1 MNMLCEQL
9 AGHAEIFIIFLN
21 DYAHKLPRIMLRNA
35 IEMLEEDIRMNIL
48 VTSKEKRDGLK

>member
-1 MNMLCEQL
+1 
-9 AGHAEIFIIFLN
+9 
-21 DYAHKLPRIMLRNA
+21 MLRNA

>member
-1 MNMLCEQL
+1 MQ
-9 AGHAEIFIIFLN
+9 

-35 IEMLEEDIRMNIL
+35 IEMLEEDIRMDIL